1 MNRAPHRPPRR
12 QNRRPVWLASLL
24 ATTLLAGPLTA
35 PVRGAAPNPAPDPAP
50 RPREVDPDTLVVP
63 APPPPPVR
71 KPSEAISRL
80 LRPDEDVLHHAETL
94 DIRIAQREDEL
105 KRLHHQLDVVSRDL
119 ETTTRRFHEE
129 TRRLADARRHTRQ
142 RLRALTQLRRVS
154 PYSLLFSAKD
164 FQDAEHRQRLLKAL
178 VEGDRRRVAA
188 YRSDAQAWRD
198 HKADLERRRTNLQ
211 HTEAQIRFALQQLEL
226 DRQEKD
232 ALVAAVR
239 DKPSYNQKVM
249 RELHEVDRALVDKV
263 DRLRDRDRRRLWFEE
278 SKGRLIRNPI
288 NKGVIIARFG
298 KRKHKRLGTETF
310 NPGVDI
316 VPSQWDGE
324 EEVPVHAIYSG
335 TVVWTGWQRG
345 LGNTVILDHTRG
357 YMSLYGHL
365 ARVDVKVG
373 QVVKGGDTLGL
384 MGDTGSLWGKRLHL
398 EIRLDGKAL
407 DPRPWLR

>member
-1 MNRAPHRPPRR
+1 M
-12 QNRRPVWLASLL
+12 RRPVSAAASPSARLASALATVLL
-24 ATTLLAGPLTA
+24 ATPLL
-35 PVRGAAPNPAPDPAP
+35 GAAPGPSTPSDT
-50 RPREVDPDTLVVP
+50 VDPDTLVVP

-71 KPSEAISRL
+71 KPSEAVSRL
-80 LRPDEDVLHHAETL
+80 LRPDERVLDHAETL

-105 KRLHHQLDVVSRDL
+105 ERLHHQLDVVSRDL
-119 ETTTRRFHEE
+119 EATTRRFEEE
-129 TRRLADARRHTRQ
+129 TRRLAEARRHTRQ
-142 RLRALTQLRRVS
+142 RLRALTQIRRVS
-154 PYSLLFSAKD
+154 PYSLLFSTRD
-164 FQDAEHRQRLLKAL
+164 FQDAAHRKRLLEILVKEDRQR
-178 VEGDRRRVAA
+178 VAQ
-188 YRSDAQAWRD
+188 YRADAERWRQ
-198 HKADLERRRTNLQ
+198 HKADLERRRTNLR

-226 DRQEKD
+226 DRQEKE
-232 ALVAAVR
+232 ALVTAVR

-249 RELHEVDRALVDKV
+249 RELRDVDRALVDKV

-278 SKGRLIRNPI
+278 SKGRLIRNPV
-288 NKGVIIARFG
+288 NKGVIISRFG
-298 KRKHKRLGTETF
+298 THKNKRLGTETF

-324 EEVPVHAIYSG
+324 EDVPVHAIYSG

-345 LGNTVILDHTRG
+345 LGNTVIIDHTRG

-365 ARVDVKVG
+365 ARIDVKVG
-373 QVVKGGDTLGL
+373 QVVKGGAVLGL